1 MYMKRVI
8 ILASGAGSNA
18 ENIINYFQ
26 NSTEI
31 SVVKVLC
38 NKKEAGVFKR
48 CKKLNKDCEWFS
60 REDFFK
66 KNTILDKLI
75 EQTDFIVLAG
85 FLWKIPEAIVKAFP
99 NRIINI
105 HPALLPNYGGKG
117 MYGMHV
123 HQAVK
128 NNCDKET
135 GITIHYVNEHY
146 DKGAI
151 IFQIKTTLEISDSP
165 EDIAQKIH
173 TLEYEYF
180 PKIIEKTILKDGC

>member
-1 MYMKRVI
+1 MLFR
-8 ILASGAGSNA
+8 S
-18 ENIINYFQ
+18 
-26 NSTEI
+26 
-31 SVVKVLC
+31 
-38 NKKEAGVFKR
+38 
-48 CKKLNKDCEWFS
+48 EWFS

-146 DKGAI
+146 NKGAI
-151 IFQIKTTLEISDSP
+151 IFQKETKLEITDSP

-173 TLEYEYF
+173 ALEYEYF
-180 PKIIEKTILKDGC
+180 PKIIEKTIINDGV